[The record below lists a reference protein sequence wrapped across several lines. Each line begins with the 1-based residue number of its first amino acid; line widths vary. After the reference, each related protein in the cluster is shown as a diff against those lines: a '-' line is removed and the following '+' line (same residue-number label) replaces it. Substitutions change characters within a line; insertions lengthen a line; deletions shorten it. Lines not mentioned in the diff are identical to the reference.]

1 MTRFAIIALA
11 LLSLTLSASI
21 LSAGEPTPSPR
32 PLIVAHRG
40 LLKHAPENTLANF
53 RACLELRLGFE
64 IDVERSS
71 DGHLVCIH
79 DSTVNRTTNGQG
91 RVGEMTLAAI
101 KKLDAGSWFDPAFA
115 GERIPT
121 IDEVFAL
128 IAEYPKVPVLI
139 AVDLK
144 TDDDNVERDTVKL
157 AEKHRI
163 LDRLLFIGRT
173 ISNADVRQRLR
184 AADNKSQIA
193 RVANNAKEFPASLED
208 KTANWVYVRYIPTPD
223 EVQRVHAAGK
233 RVFIAGA
240 TVAGQQPDNW
250 RKVTAAKV
258 DAVLTDYPLDLRLT
272 VKGRESSD

>member
-1 MTRFAIIALA
+1 MTRYLITPLA
-11 LLSLTLSASI
+11 LLAWTLSASL
-21 LSAGEPTPSPR
+21 LSAAEPAQSPR

-40 LLKHAPENTLANF
+40 LLRHAPENTLANF

-64 IDVERSS
+64 LDVERSR

-79 DSTVNRTTNGQG
+79 DSTVNRTTNGRG

-101 KKLDAGSWFDPAFA
+101 KKLDAGSWFDPAFV

-128 IAEYPKVPVLI
+128 IAGYPQARVLI

-144 TDDDNVERDTVKL
+144 VADNNVERDTVKL
-157 AEKHRI
+157 AVKHKI

-173 ISNADVRQRLR
+173 IGNAEVRNRLR
-184 AADNKSQIA
+184 AADDKTQIA
-193 RVANNAKEFPASLED
+193 RVANNVEEFPASLAD
-208 KTANWVYVRYIPTPD
+208 KVANWVYVRYVPSPD
-223 EVQRVHAAGK
+223 DVERVHAAGK

-240 TVAGQQPDNW
+240 TVAGHQPDNW
-250 RKVTAAKV
+250 KKVTAAKV
-258 DAVLTDYPLDLRLT
+258 DAVLTDFPLELRQT
-272 VKGRESSD
+272 GKSRESSD

>member
-1 MTRFAIIALA
+1 M
-11 LLSLTLSASI
+11 LT
-21 LSAGEPTPSPR
+21 AGEPTQSPR

-64 IDVERSS
+64 LDVERSS

-101 KKLDAGSWFDPAFA
+101 KKLDAGSWFDPAFV

-128 IAEYPKVPVLI
+128 IAEYPNARVLI

-144 TDDDNVERDTVKL
+144 AGDTNVERDTVKL
-157 AEKHRI
+157 AVKHKI

-173 ISNADVRQRLR
+173 ISNTDVRQRLR
-184 AADNKSQIA
+184 TANNKTQIA

-208 KTANWVYVRYIPTPD
+208 RIANWVYVRYVPSPD

-240 TVAGQQPDNW
+240 TVAGQKPDNW
-250 RKVTAAKV
+250 RRVTAAKV
-258 DAVLTDYPLDLRLT
+258 DAILTDYPLDLRLS
-272 VKGRESSD
+272 GNSQESSD